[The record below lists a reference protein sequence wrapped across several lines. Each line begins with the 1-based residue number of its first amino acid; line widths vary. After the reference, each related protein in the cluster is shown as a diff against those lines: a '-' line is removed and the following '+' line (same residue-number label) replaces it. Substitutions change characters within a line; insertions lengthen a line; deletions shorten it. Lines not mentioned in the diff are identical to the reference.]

1 MLGGAE
7 QGHCSSFF
15 RTLETSGANLRN
27 LKLTLAY
34 DGHDFAGWQIQ
45 PDRLSVQGTLVS
57 AFEHLTGEKTL
68 PQGSGRTDA
77 GVHAL
82 AQIATVTTN
91 SPIPVDNL
99 VRALNDILPRSI
111 RVLAAEEM
119 PLEFHARRSAV
130 AKTYR
135 YHVYRGAIC
144 SPFQARY
151 VYHHP
156 YPLDESRMVQAAAL
170 VEGEH
175 DFTSFAAVDPE
186 KRKEAL
192 ATDKVRSATKTA
204 LHAKS
209 RIETK
214 TGLTENAEV
223 ETKPGVDTKSGIETD
238 AGLETIAGLEANN
251 SGLEIDKAGFELNNV
266 RTIFHSQWQRH
277 GDELIYTVRGNGFLH
292 HMVRNLVGTFL
303 MVGKGSLTVA
313 DVRRIL
319 ELRDRSAAAAT
330 APASG
335 LFLVS
340 VEY

>member
-1 MLGGAE
+1 LA
-7 QGHCSSFF
+7 
-15 RTLETSGANLRN
+15 RN

-34 DGHDFAGWQIQ
+34 DGHDFAGWQVQ

-82 AQIATVTTN
+82 AQVATVTTN
-91 SPIPVDNL
+91 SPIPTDNL
-99 VRALNDILPRSI
+99 IRALNDVLPRSI
-111 RVLAAEEM
+111 RILAAEEM
-119 PLEFHARRSAV
+119 PPDFHARRSAV

-135 YHVYRGAIC
+135 YHIYRGAIC

-156 YPLDESRMVQAAAL
+156 YPLDESRMIQAAAL
-170 VEGEH
+170 VQGEH

-186 KRKEAL
+186 KRKQAL
-192 ATDKVRSATKTA
+192 AIDKEGAM
-204 LHAKS
+204 
-209 RIETK
+209 
-214 TGLTENAEV
+214 
-223 ETKPGVDTKSGIETD
+223 TKSGIDTNAAIDTQPGAVTNTEVETD
-238 AGLETIAGLEANN
+238 H
-251 SGLEIDKAGFELNNV
+251 SGLEIDQAEFEPNNV
-266 RTIFHSQWQRH
+266 RTIFHSQWQRQ